1 MQQTRRG
8 LVLLLAA
15 IVTIVSACGGGGN
28 GPTPAPPSPAADT
41 DPPEVQV
48 RERLFLETRFAEFF
62 FANSNGDVNAPL
74 PAGDPVVSKV

>member
-8 LVLLLAA
+8 LVFLLAT

-28 GPTPAPPSPAADT
+28 GPNAAPPSPAADT

-48 RERLFLETRFAEFF
+48 GDRLFVETRFAQFF
-62 FANSNGDVNAPL
+62 FANSNGE
-74 PAGDPVVSKV
+74 